1 MTDDTTEKTVGNGC
15 SWTKDKKGDGWLV
28 IGPEALVYEG
38 NTVGI
43 TSHRTKKTRDALITE
58 VVARF
63 PGKYEPNVG
72 VPLALARH
80 CDPSDGRV
88 CIRCGE
94 VVIRGTVEPE
104 DWERSR
110 HTSCPDDG
118 EEPADDELL

>member
-1 MTDDTTEKTVGNGC
+1 M
-15 SWTKDKKGDGWLV
+15 L
-28 IGPEALVYEG
+28 GPEALVYEG
-38 NTVGI
+38 NTVDI
-43 TSHRTKKTRDALITE
+43 TSHRTQKTRSALITE

-63 PGKYEPNVG
+63 PGRYEPNVG
-72 VPLALARH
+72 VPLALAKH

-110 HTSCPDDG
+110 HTSCPDG
-118 EEPADDELL
+118 EEPADDELLCRAPAPVVGLGQRQRGRLGAR

>member
-1 MTDDTTEKTVGNGC
+1 MTDTNETVGNGC
-15 SWTKDKKGDGWLV
+15 SWTKDKKGDGWMV
-28 IGPEALVYEG
+28 IGPEALIYEG
-38 NTVGI
+38 NTVDI
-43 TSHRTKKTRDALITE
+43 TSHRTQKTRSALITGL
-58 VVARF
+58 VARF
-63 PGKYEPNVG
+63 PGRYEPNVG
-72 VPLALARH
+72 VPLALAKH